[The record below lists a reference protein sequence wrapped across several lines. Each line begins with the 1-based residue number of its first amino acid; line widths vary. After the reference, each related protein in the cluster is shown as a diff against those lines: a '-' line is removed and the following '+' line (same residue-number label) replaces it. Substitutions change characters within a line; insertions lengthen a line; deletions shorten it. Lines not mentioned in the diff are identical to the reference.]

1 MSQIIVALL
10 GFAGTLAGSLLGVL
24 TAQKLTQYRLQQL
37 EEKVGKHNNL
47 IERTC
52 RLEGQLT
59 ECQHEIEDLPDKYG
73 PPDGVLHLILADG
86 KPAGCIGLRKLDE
99 TRCEMKRLY
108 VRPEYRRHQLGDQ
121 LVQRI
126 LQDARNLGYK
136 EMLLD
141 TLPQLDRA
149 IRLYRRHGF
158 EFVACYNDS
167 PVESTVYMGKTL

>member
-1 MSQIIVALL
+1 MELIVVSGLEHPEQIVDLFTEYTKML
-10 GFAGTLAGSLLGVL
+10 VEVEPSFAGYLE
-24 TAQKLTQYRLQQL
+24 QQ
-37 EEKVGKHNNL
+37 NY
-47 IERTC
+47 
-52 RLEGQLT
+52 
-59 ECQHEIEDLPDKYG
+59 QHEIEDLPDKYG

-141 TLPQLDRA
+141 TLPQLDSA

-158 EFVACYNDS
+158 DFIPCYNDS

>member
-1 MSQIIVALL
+1 MELIVVSGLEHPEQIVDLFTEYTKML
-10 GFAGTLAGSLLGVL
+10 VEVEPSFAGYLE
-24 TAQKLTQYRLQQL
+24 QQ
-37 EEKVGKHNNL
+37 NY
-47 IERTC
+47 
-52 RLEGQLT
+52 
-59 ECQHEIEDLPDKYG
+59 QHEIEDLPDKYG
-73 PPDGVLHLILADG
+73 SPDGILHLILADG

-141 TLPQLDRA
+141 TLPQLDSA
-149 IRLYRRHGF
+149 IRLYQRHGF

-167 PVESTVYMGKTL
+167 PVESTLFMGKTLQ

>member
-1 MSQIIVALL
+1 MELIVVSGLEHPEQIVDLFTEYTQML
-10 GFAGTLAGSLLGVL
+10 VEVEPSFAGYLE
-24 TAQKLTQYRLQQL
+24 QQ
-37 EEKVGKHNNL
+37 NY
-47 IERTC
+47 
-52 RLEGQLT
+52 
-59 ECQHEIEDLPDKYG
+59 QHEIEDLPDKYG

-149 IRLYRRHGF
+149 IRLYQRHGF
-158 EFVACYNDS
+158 EFVSCYNDS
-167 PVESTVYMGKTL
+167 PVESTLFMGKTL

>member
-1 MSQIIVALL
+1 MELIVVSGLEHPEQIVDLFTEYTKML
-10 GFAGTLAGSLLGVL
+10 VEVEPSFAGYLE
-24 TAQKLTQYRLQQL
+24 QQ
-37 EEKVGKHNNL
+37 NY
-47 IERTC
+47 
-52 RLEGQLT
+52 
-59 ECQHEIEDLPDKYG
+59 QHEIEDLPDKYG

-158 EFVACYNDS
+158 DFIPCYNDS
-167 PVESTVYMGKTL
+167 PVESTLFMGKTL

>member
-1 MSQIIVALL
+1 MELIVVSGLEHPEQIVDLFTEYTQML
-10 GFAGTLAGSLLGVL
+10 VEVEPSFAGYLE
-24 TAQKLTQYRLQQL
+24 QQ
-37 EEKVGKHNNL
+37 NY
-47 IERTC
+47 
-52 RLEGQLT
+52 
-59 ECQHEIEDLPDKYG
+59 QHEIEDLPDKYG

-108 VRPEYRRHQLGDQ
+108 VRSEYRRHQLGDQ

-141 TLPQLDRA
+141 TLPQLDSA
-149 IRLYRRHGF
+149 IRLYQRHGF
-158 EFVACYNDS
+158 DFIPCYNDS

>member
-1 MSQIIVALL
+1 MELIVVSGLEHPEQIVDLFTEYTQML
-10 GFAGTLAGSLLGVL
+10 VEVEPSFAGYLE
-24 TAQKLTQYRLQQL
+24 QQ
-37 EEKVGKHNNL
+37 NY
-47 IERTC
+47 
-52 RLEGQLT
+52 
-59 ECQHEIEDLPDKYG
+59 QHEIEDLPDKYG

-141 TLPQLDRA
+141 TLPQLDSA
-149 IRLYRRHGF
+149 IRLYQRHGF
-158 EFVACYNDS
+158 DFIPCYNDS